1 MALRKTR
8 PDDMNLPGSGHATA
22 LAEPPAALGQS
33 IDECNAVGQSLV
45 SRGLLSQESFDTV
58 SATTRGDL
66 LRFVTLLL
74 SHHGVGR
81 TDLASA
87 VSTVC
92 QVPVAD
98 ISMVQLDEEIAAT
111 FPEEV
116 ARAHKVVPIAQI
128 HARRLDDKPE
138 HEGRTLLYAADP
150 SPWRRQQVESATG
163 QRFVWHVTDEKTVTA
178 FIEQMY
184 RSTADVDNIVAA
196 FAAEDDQRQVAETI
210 AEVDLEDQAPVVQ
223 LVGKIVSQAMRDRSS
238 DIHIEPLDDRLRI
251 RFRVDGNLVESFS
264 LPLSAHNALI
274 SRLKVMSE
282 MNIVE
287 KRAPQD
293 GQFSTKVD
301 GRQIDV
307 RVSSVATVFGE
318 KIVMRLLDKSKSMV
332 SLGQLGMPA
341 ETYKTYSKLVH
352 APFGMVI
359 CAGPTGAG
367 KTTTLY
373 ATLLEINSTGKN
385 VTTVEDPVEYV
396 FPGINQVQTNAKAGL
411 TFATGLKALL
421 RQDPDTILVG
431 EIRDVDTARI
441 AIQSALT
448 GHFVLSS
455 LHGTDAVAALH
466 RLLDMGIEAFLV
478 ASAIVGVVSQR
489 LLRKTCENCK
499 EPYHPG
505 AEELEVFRQHSGGS
519 DKTVFYHGKGC
530 SYCSNTGYRERIG
543 VYELLRITPEVR
555 RLIVGW
561 ATTEELR
568 RLAVAQ
574 GMRTMLREAMQM
586 VEDDVTTIPEVV
598 RTLFAH

>member
-1 MALRKTR
+1 MAIGRKKTE
-8 PDDMNLPGSGHATA
+8 DGTEEGGGGVA
-22 LAEPPAALGQS
+22 LAEAPPAVGENA
-33 IDECNAVGQSLV
+33 DECMATGQALVQAGYLTAEQLAQLLQDANGDLFRFSEYAITRNSVGRNELANAVG
-45 SRGLLSQESFDTV
+45 
-58 SATTRGDL
+58 A
-66 LRFVTLLL
+66 
-74 SHHGVGR
+74 
-81 TDLASA
+81 A
-87 VSTVC
+87 C

-98 ISMVQLDEEIAAT
+98 SNVGDLDPEIVEKLPEQLCRENKVIAVSESPEGLLVYAVNPAPNVRQRVEAGAGGQRIAWRASDFNSVTSFIEMMFRTSSNLDDIVAT
-111 FPEEV
+111 FSGEDEQ
-116 ARAHKVVPIAQI
+116 RQ
-128 HARRLDDKPE
+128 
-138 HEGRTLLYAADP
+138 AA
-150 SPWRRQQVESATG
+150 
-163 QRFVWHVTDEKTVTA
+163 EKTV
-178 FIEQMY
+178 
-184 RSTADVDNIVAA
+184 
-196 FAAEDDQRQVAETI
+196 
-210 AEVDLEDQAPVVQ
+210 AEVNLDDQAPVVQ
-223 LVGKIVSQAMRDRSS
+223 LVAKIVGQALRDRTS

-251 RFRVDGNLVESFS
+251 RFRVDGQLVEAFS
-264 LPLSAHNALI
+264 LPLSAHNALT
-274 SRLKVMSE
+274 SRLKIMSE

-301 GRQIDV
+301 GKELDV
-307 RVSSVATVFGE
+307 RVASVATVFGE

-332 SLGQLGMPA
+332 GLGELGMPK
-341 ETYKTYSKLVH
+341 ETYSNYAKLVH

-373 ATLLEINSTGKN
+373 ATLLEINSGGKN

-396 FPGINQVQTNAKAGL
+396 FPGINQVQTNEKAGL

-421 RQDPDTILVG
+421 RQDPDVILVG
-431 EIRDVDTARI
+431 EIRDADTARI

-489 LLRKTCENCK
+489 LIRKMCDNCK
-499 EPYHPG
+499 EPYEPG
-505 AEELEVFRQHSGGS
+505 AEELAVFRQHSGGS
-519 DKTVFYHGKGC
+519 EKTQFFQGAGC
-530 SYCSNTGYRERIG
+530 TYCSGTGYRDRIG
-543 VYELLRITPEVR
+543 IYELLRITPEIR

-574 GMRTMLREAMQM
+574 GMRTMLREAMQL
-586 VEDDVTTIPEVV
+586 VEDDVTTVPEVV

>member
-1 MALRKTR
+1 MAIGRKKNEDGLEEGGGVAVADAPTTGPNTEECMAAGQALVQAGYLTAEQLAQLLQDSNGDLFKFSEYAITR
-8 PDDMNLPGSGHATA
+8 NSVGRNE
-22 LAEPPAALGQS
+22 LAH
-33 IDECNAVGQSLV
+33 AVG
-45 SRGLLSQESFDTV
+45 
-58 SATTRGDL
+58 A
-66 LRFVTLLL
+66 
-74 SHHGVGR
+74 
-81 TDLASA
+81 A
-87 VSTVC
+87 C

-98 ISMVQLDEEIAAT
+98 SNVGQLD
-111 FPEEV
+111 PEVVQKLPEQLC
-116 ARAHKVVPIAQI
+116 RDNKVVAISES
-128 HARRLDDKPE
+128 PE
-138 HEGRTLLYAADP
+138 GLLVYAVNPAANI
-150 SPWRRQQVESATG
+150 RQQVEAGAGG
-163 QRFVWHVTDEKTVTA
+163 QRLVWRASDYNSVTS
-178 FIEQMY
+178 FIEQMF
-184 RSTADVDNIVAA
+184 RTSSNLDELVATFA
-196 FAAEDDQRQVAETI
+196 GEDEQRQAAEKTI
-210 AEVDLEDQAPVVQ
+210 AEVNLDDQAPVVQ
-223 LVGKIVSQAMRDRSS
+223 LVAKIVGQALRDRTS

-251 RFRVDGNLVESFS
+251 RFRVDGQLVEAFS
-264 LPLSAHNALI
+264 LPLTAHNALT
-274 SRLKVMSE
+274 SRLKIMSE

-301 GRQIDV
+301 GKELDV
-307 RVSSVATVFGE
+307 RVASVATVFGE

-332 SLGQLGMPA
+332 GLGELGMPK
-341 ETYKTYSKLVH
+341 ETYSTYAKLVH

-373 ATLLEINSTGKN
+373 ATLLEINSSGKN

-396 FPGINQVQTNAKAGL
+396 FPGINQVQTNEKAGL

-421 RQDPDTILVG
+421 RQDPDVILVG
-431 EIRDVDTARI
+431 EIRDADTARI

-489 LLRKTCENCK
+489 LIRKMCDNCK
-499 EPYHPG
+499 EPYEPG
-505 AEELEVFRQHSGGS
+505 AEELAVFRQHSGGS
-519 DKTVFYHGKGC
+519 EKTEFWQGAGC
-530 SYCSNTGYRERIG
+530 TYCSGTGYRDRIG
-543 VYELLRITPEVR
+543 IYELLRITPEIR

-574 GMRTMLREAMQM
+574 GMRTMLREAMQL
-586 VEDDVTTIPEVV
+586 VEDDVTTVPEVV

>member
-1 MALRKTR
+1 MALRKPK
-8 PDDMNLPGSGHATA
+8 PDEMAPPNTGRAATA
-22 LAEPPAALGQS
+22 LAEPPSAGPGRSA
-33 IDECNAVGQSLV
+33 DECMATGQALV
-45 SRGLLSQESFDTV
+45 QAGQLDAERLAEALQT
-58 SATTRGDL
+58 ANGDL
-66 LRFVTLLL
+66 LVFGQELLTK
-74 SHHGVGR
+74 HAVGR
-81 TDLASA
+81 NELAAA
-87 VSTVC
+87 VAAAC
-92 QVPVAD
+92 DVPVAD
-98 ISMVQLDEEIAAT
+98 SSIDSLDEEVVAR
-111 FPEEV
+111 FPEDV
-116 ARAHKVVPIAQI
+116 ARKHKVMPIA
-128 HARRLDDKPE
+128 D
-138 HEGRTLLYAADP
+138 EGGMIVLYAADP
-150 SPWRRQQVESATG
+150 SPARRQMVEQVTHAK
-163 QRFVWHVTDEKTVTA
+163 FVWKASDEKTVTSY
-178 FIEQMY
+178 IEQMY
-184 RSTADVDNIVAA
+184 RATADIGMLVAQFASEDEQRVAA
-196 FAAEDDQRQVAETI
+196 EVLADVSLDDR
-210 AEVDLEDQAPVVQ
+210 APVVQ
-223 LVGKIVSQAMRDRSS
+223 LVHRIVGQALRDRSS

-251 RFRVDGNLVESFS
+251 RFRIDGHLVEAFS

-301 GRQIDV
+301 GRPLDV
-307 RVSSVATVFGE
+307 RVASVSTVFGE

-332 SLGQLGMPA
+332 GLGELGMPA
-341 ETYKTYSKLVH
+341 EMYKTYSKLVH

-396 FPGINQVQTNAKAGL
+396 FPGINQVQTNVKAGL

-421 RQDPDTILVG
+421 RQDPDVILVG
-431 EIRDVDTARI
+431 EIRDADTARI

-455 LHGTDAVAALH
+455 LHGTDAVSALH

-489 LLRKTCENCK
+489 LLRKMCDNCK
-499 EPYHPG
+499 EPYTPG
-505 AEELEVFRQHSGGS
+505 AEELAVFRQHSGGS
-519 DKTVFYHGKGC
+519 EKNVFYQGKGC
-530 SYCSNTGYRERIG
+530 SYCNNTGYRDRVG

>member
-1 MALRKTR
+1 MALGRKKNEDGF
-8 PDDMNLPGSGHATA
+8 DDPGEGGGVA
-22 LAEPPAALGQS
+22 LAEAPTAGANAEECMAAGQ
-33 IDECNAVGQSLV
+33 A
-45 SRGLLSQESFDTV
+45 LLQAGYVTADQL
-58 SATTRGDL
+58 AQLLQDANGDL
-66 LRFVTLLL
+66 FKFNEYAITRN
-74 SHHGVGR
+74 GVGR
-81 TDLASA
+81 NGVAGA
-87 VSTVC
+87 VGAAC
-92 QVPVAD
+92 QVPVGDSNVGRLEDEVVQKLPEQLCRRYKVIA
-98 ISMVQLDEEIAAT
+98 ISESPEGLLVYAVAPTSAVRQAVEAGAGAQQIVWRASDHDSVTTFMEQMFRNSSNLDEIVATFSEEDEQRIAA
-111 FPEEV
+111 
-116 ARAHKVVPIAQI
+116 
-128 HARRLDDKPE
+128 
-138 HEGRTLLYAADP
+138 
-150 SPWRRQQVESATG
+150 
-163 QRFVWHVTDEKTVTA
+163 EKTV
-178 FIEQMY
+178 
-184 RSTADVDNIVAA
+184 
-196 FAAEDDQRQVAETI
+196 
-210 AEVDLEDQAPVVQ
+210 AEVNLDDQAPVVQ
-223 LVGKIVSQAMRDRSS
+223 LVAKIVGQALRDRTS

-251 RFRVDGNLVESFS
+251 RFRVDGQLVDAFS
-264 LPLSAHNALI
+264 LPLSAHNALT
-274 SRLKVMSE
+274 SRLKIMSE

-301 GRQIDV
+301 GKELDV
-307 RVSSVATVFGE
+307 RVASVATVFGE

-332 SLGQLGMPA
+332 GLGELGMPK
-341 ETYKTYSKLVH
+341 ETYSTYSKLVH

-373 ATLLEINSTGKN
+373 ATLLEINNNGKN

-396 FPGINQVQTNAKAGL
+396 FPGINQVQTNEKAGL

-421 RQDPDTILVG
+421 RQDPDVILVG
-431 EIRDVDTARI
+431 EIRDADTARI

-489 LLRKTCENCK
+489 LIRKTCDNCK
-499 EPYHPG
+499 EPYELG
-505 AEELEVFRQHSGGS
+505 AEELAVFRQHSGGS
-519 DKTVFYHGKGC
+519 EKTQFWHGVGC
-530 SYCSNTGYRERIG
+530 TYCSGTGYRDRIG
-543 VYELLRITPEVR
+543 IYELLKITPEIR

-574 GMRTMLREAMQM
+574 GMRTMLREAMQL
-586 VEDDVTTIPEVV
+586 VEDDVTTVPEVV

>member
-1 MALRKTR
+1 MALGRKKEDEA
-8 PDDMNLPGSGHATA
+8 PAPEHGGGVAVAEKNPVGPNAEECMAAGQALVQANYISAEQLAQLLEDSNGHLFKFSEYA
-22 LAEPPAALGQS
+22 L
-33 IDECNAVGQSLV
+33 
-45 SRGLLSQESFDTV
+45 SRNS
-58 SATTRGDL
+58 
-66 LRFVTLLL
+66 
-74 SHHGVGR
+74 VGR
-81 TDLASA
+81 NELAHSVA
-87 VSTVC
+87 AAC

-98 ISMVQLDEEIAAT
+98 SNVGSLDDEIVQKI
-111 FPEEV
+111 PEEV
-116 ARAHKVVPIAQI
+116 CREHKVVAV
-128 HARRLDDKPE
+128 AEEADGLVV
-138 HEGRTLLYAADP
+138 YAVDP
-150 SPWRRQQVESATG
+150 SAPRRQQVEAAVSG
-163 QRFVWHVTDEKTVTA
+163 QRLSWRASDHNTVTS
-178 FIEQMY
+178 FIEQMF
-184 RSTADVDNIVAA
+184 RTSSNLDSLVATFA
-196 FAAEDDQRQVAETI
+196 GEDEQRMAAEKTI
-210 AEVDLEDQAPVVQ
+210 AEVNLDDQSPVVQ
-223 LVGKIVSQAMRDRSS
+223 LVAKIVGQALRDRTS
-238 DIHIEPLDDRLRI
+238 DIHIEPLDDRLRV
-251 RFRVDGNLVESFS
+251 RYRVDGHLVESFS
-264 LPLSAHNALI
+264 LPLSAHNPLV
-274 SRLKVMSE
+274 SRLKIMSE

-301 GRQIDV
+301 GKELDV

-332 SLGQLGMPA
+332 GLGELGMPK
-341 ETYKTYSKLVH
+341 ETYSTYSKLVH

-396 FPGINQVQTNAKAGL
+396 FPGINQVQTNDKAGL

-431 EIRDVDTARI
+431 EIRDADTARI

-489 LLRKTCENCK
+489 LIRKMCDNCK
-499 EPYHPG
+499 EPYELGP
-505 AEELEVFRQHSGGS
+505 EELAVFRQHSGGS
-519 DKTVFYHGKGC
+519 EKTTFYRGAGC
-530 SYCSNTGYRERIG
+530 TYCSDTGYRDRIG
-543 VYELLRITPEVR
+543 IYELLRITPEIR

-574 GMRTMLREAMQM
+574 GMRTMLREAVQL
-586 VEDDVTTIPEVV
+586 VEDDVTTVNEVV